1 LRYLGFTMN
10 NNGKN
15 HQPKF
20 TVQMTLPQFER
31 MFPDEEACKNY
42 LFAHRWPDGVKCP
55 RCHKSESVYKI
66 ALPWKW
72 ECWNAECASGHA
84 YRFSLIAGTIFEYTK
99 YPLRTWFWVLFLMV
113 TSKKGISALQ
123 IHRTIGSG
131 SYKTAFY
138 MCHRLRASMNDPE
151 FRQLMGI
158 VEVDET
164 YIGGKDKNRHWDK
177 KVGGRGTFGKTPVIG
192 AISRK
197 GNVVAMTIANTDTA
211 TLTRFVRQAVSDK
224 VDLVATDEHSGYRY
238 LKWVLAHEAIS
249 HSTGEYVRGN
259 VHTNNIE
266 SFWSLLKRRI
276 VGTYHNVSKK
286 YLPLYL
292 AEFSFRFNN
301 RNNPDIFGAAV
312 SGS

>member
-1 LRYLGFTMN
+1 MKTKREQ
-10 NNGKN
+10 

-20 TVQMTLPQFER
+20 TLQMTWPQFER
-31 MFPDEEACKNY
+31 MFPNEEACREY
-42 LFAHRWPDGVKCP
+42 LFARRWPDGVKCP
-55 RCHKSESVYKI
+55 RCGKSETVYKI

-72 ECWNAECASGHA
+72 ECWNADCASGHA
-84 YRFSLIAGTIFEYTK
+84 YRFSLIAKTIFENTK

-123 IHRTIGSG
+123 VHRMIGSG

-138 MCHRLRASMNDPE
+138 MCHRLRAAMNDPE

-158 VEVDET
+158 VEIDET

-177 KVGGRGTFGKTPVIG
+177 KRHVRGTGDKTPVIG

-197 GNVVAMTIANTDTA
+197 GNVVCQMIQHADMP
-211 TLTRFVRQAVSDK
+211 TLHRFVNRVVDKDK
-224 VDLVATDEHSGYRY
+224 VELVATDEHAGYQY
-238 LKWVLAHEAIS
+238 LERWQQLPHETVN
-249 HSTGEYVRGN
+249 HREGEYVRGI
-259 VHTNNIE
+259 VHTNNME
-266 SFWSLLKRRI
+266 SFWSLLKRGI
-276 VGTYHNVSKK
+276 LGTYHNVSKK

-301 RNNPDIFGAAV
+301 RHEADIFGKAIA
-312 SGS
+312 GC